1 MLIDGSFFFEG
12 NMMNF
17 RHDEWIEFHRVI
29 KRQNEIDSNEEEII
43 EENKQGKHRKI
54 EGNKTILN
62 DQDNGS
68 NLYKI

>member
-1 MLIDGSFFFEG
+1 MFEG

-43 EENKQGKHRKI
+43 EGKNRKI
-54 EGNKTILN
+54 QRNKTISN

>member
-1 MLIDGSFFFEG
+1 METFLFEG

-17 RHDEWIEFHRVI
+17 RYDEWIEFHRVI

-43 EENKQGKHRKI
+43 EENKQGKNRKI

-68 NLYKI
+68 NL